1 MQIMSN
7 DAPDA
12 YAQVRGNINHSQIH
26 GNVYFYEMYKGTLVV
41 AEIYG
46 LPETMDKENGDFY
59 GFHIHEGE
67 SCTGDADDPFKDAG
81 MHYNPEHTE
90 HPKHAGDL
98 PPLLANDGVAW
109 SAVYTDRFYPE
120 DVIGR
125 TVIIHDMADDFRTQP
140 SGDSGAKMA
149 CGEIVTD

>member
-7 DAPDA
+7 DIPDA
-12 YAQVRGNINHSQIH
+12 YAQVRGNVNHADVH
-26 GNVYFYEMYKGTLVV
+26 GNVYFYGMHGGTLVV

-46 LPETMDKENGDFY
+46 LPETMDEENGDFY
-59 GFHIHEGE
+59 GFHIHEGG
-67 SCTGDADDPFKDAG
+67 SCTGDEEDPFKNAG
-81 MHYNPEHTE
+81 MHFNPEHTE

-98 PPLLANDGVAW
+98 PPLLGNNGVAW

-120 DVIGR
+120 EVIGR

-140 SGDSGAKMA
+140 SGDSGMKMA
-149 CGEIVTD
+149 CGEIVS